1 MRKRVRATR
10 GGQHRFHCGTR
21 YVIVSPSGY
30 ATPVKVLDVV
40 SLDGSGKRGL
50 LVAIDRRAVR

>member
-1 MRKRVRATR
+1 VKRKRTTK
-10 GGQHRFHCGTR
+10 GGQHRFHRGTR

-40 SLDGSGKRGL
+40 SLDGNGKRGL
-50 LVAIDRRAVR
+50 LVVIDRRAVR